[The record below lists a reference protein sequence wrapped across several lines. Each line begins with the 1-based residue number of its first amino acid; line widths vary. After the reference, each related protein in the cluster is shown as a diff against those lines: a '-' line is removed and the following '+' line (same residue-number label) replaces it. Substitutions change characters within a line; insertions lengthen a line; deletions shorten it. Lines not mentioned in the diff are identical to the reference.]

1 MVVMRSRGMLKQ
13 RMTQMNSIDLTE
25 PGEIKKTVILKGPW
39 AGTVYTPPFPF
50 HGPLVVLGGIAAFVL
65 FLVGIHLIWSDR
77 RR

>member
-1 MVVMRSRGMLKQ
+1 MSRRRIVGYVLIAISLVLAVVVV
-13 RMTQMNSIDLTE
+13 TE
-25 PGEIKKTVILKGPW
+25 IQKTVTLKGPW

-65 FLVGIHLIWSDR
+65 FLVGIHLVWSDR